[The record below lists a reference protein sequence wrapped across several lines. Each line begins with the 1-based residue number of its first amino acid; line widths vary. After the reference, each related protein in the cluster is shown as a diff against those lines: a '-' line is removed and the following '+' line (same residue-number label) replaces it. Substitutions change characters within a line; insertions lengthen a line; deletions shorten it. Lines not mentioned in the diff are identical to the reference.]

1 MKDQL
6 AVRAIEETLPEELQP
21 VMTTANKIQKIQ
33 QREKAITQIERRF
46 TQSQAVQVGIS
57 KSKEQPQVTAV

>member
-57 KSKEQPQVTAV
+57 KSKEQP

>member
-33 QREKAITQIERRF
+33 QRQKAITQIERRF

>member
-46 TQSQAVQVGIS
+46 TQSQAVQVSIS